1 MASRAKDMSPNN
13 ILAAV
18 ERLSLPE
25 LEWFVSQVI
34 ALHASRRASC
44 LSADETA
51 MFKRISHTLPEATKG
66 RLQTLIAK
74 REAEDLSAAEYKEL
88 IMLTDQL
95 EALQADR
102 LAALADL
109 AQLRGTTLSSVM
121 EQLGIHFPDHD

>member
-1 MASRAKDMSPNN
+1 MESRERDTSPNS

-51 MFKRISHTLPEATKG
+51 LLKRIYHTLPEATKT
-66 RLQTLIAK
+66 RLQTLVA
-74 REAEDLSAAEYKEL
+74 RREVADLTEAESKEL
-88 IMLTDQL
+88 TTLTDQL
-95 EALQADR
+95 EELQAAR
-102 LAALADL
+102 LAALAEL

-121 EQLGIHFPDHD
+121 QQLGMHFPDHD

>member
-1 MASRAKDMSPNN
+1 MEARARDMSPHN

-34 ALHASRRASC
+34 ALHASRRAAR

-51 MFKRISHTLPEATKG
+51 MFKRISQTLPEATKG

-74 REAEDLSAAEYKEL
+74 RETEDLSAAEYKEL

-95 EALQADR
+95 EVLQADR

-121 EQLGIHFPDHD
+121 EQLGMHFPDHD